1 MDIAW
6 SQLTQLGVG
15 GLFAV
20 TILWMT
26 FKFLMN
32 RKNGTEK
39 ILMKMDASE
48 LKLATAMESVA
59 GAIQALHLDL
69 IKEMNNGRH
78 SRSDG

>member
-1 MDIAW
+1 MELPW

-20 TILWMT
+20 AILWMT
-26 FKFLMN
+26 FRFLN
-32 RKNGTEK
+32 DRKNGTEK

-48 LKLATAMESVA
+48 VKMATAMESVA

-69 IKEMNNGRH
+69 IKEMNNGR
-78 SRSDG
+78 SNRSSS